1 MALELVGEM
10 TVGAAIPM
18 LGDASTALTA
28 AVGAELPNLQASA
41 AAFAEVSA
49 NISASPP
56 TAAVFAEAAL
66 EFEPPAVDANFGLD
80 AAAEIGIEIGDLDV
94 YAALALSIAELC
106 ATAGVSVYAGTAP
119 AGNVALPGLV
129 AGAPNPTVPVFVVA
143 LCCQVSVTP
152 AVAAL
157 RTAFGVSV

>member
-28 AVGAELPNLQASA
+28 AVGVEMPSLQASA

-119 AGNVALPGLV
+119 SGTLGLPTLL
-129 AGAPNPTVPVFVVA
+129 AGAPNSTVPVFGILLVCQASSVSTVTA
-143 LCCQVSVTP
+143 LQ
-152 AVAAL
+152 
-157 RTAFGVSV
+157 TAFGVSV